1 MTGESARTTEGCEPA
16 PEGQER
22 PPGGVQMAGCRPVTP
37 GPQDPPHGRLAD
49 QVTES
54 AQLAMHPA
62 VSPGGVLLRQPQ
74 HQVADLRAG
83 SRTACLARKRP
94 LAADQTTVQ
103 GQ

>member
-1 MTGESARTTEGCEPA
+1 
-16 PEGQER
+16 
-22 PPGGVQMAGCRPVTP
+22 MAGCRPVTP

-83 SRTACLARKRP
+83 SRTACLARIHP
-94 LAADQTTVQ
+94 LAADQTTVP

>member
-1 MTGESARTTEGCEPA
+1 
-16 PEGQER
+16 
-22 PPGGVQMAGCRPVTP
+22 MAGCRPVTP

-83 SRTACLARKRP
+83 FGRPAWLGYVHLRLIRRRCQASSVPGVTSR
-94 LAADQTTVQ
+94 
-103 GQ
+103 